1 MDISS
6 LRRKMQGET
15 LWFCALVL
23 LLIPVY
29 LGQFRLGRIST
40 YCVYAASLL
49 AYLTLAFKLYV
60 LDGRSRKELVLITLA
75 LGLLAI
81 GVAVSEAFSAPPC
94 WPLAQKT
101 YPFPKL
107 PGSASVSL
115 PVPFS

>member
-1 MDISS
+1 MDTSS

-49 AYLTLAFKLYV
+49 AYLTLAFKLYI
-60 LDGRSRKELVLITLA
+60 LDGRSRKEL
-75 LGLLAI
+75 
-81 GVAVSEAFSAPPC
+81 
-94 WPLAQKT
+94 PLKT
-101 YPFPKL
+101 CFNL
-107 PGSASVSL
+107 
-115 PVPFS
+115 